1 MGNKKVQKLH
11 PARWPFFYGYVVAFF
26 GTIGIWA
33 SVPGQTIGVSAF
45 TDPVKD
51 ALGLTPDGLCR

>member
-1 MGNKKVQKLH
+1 MH